1 MYFLFPSALD
11 KFTLRDLPK
20 GVVRACLGSSIGGFS
35 VLLGIGGG
43 TPIVITM
50 TLCRRPIVEAVGT
63 AACVGGIIGFVGA
76 VGFALVG
83 MSQISVAAP
92 PWSLGFI
99 NLPALLA
106 IAACSTITAPLGARL
121 AHRVDPV
128 LLKRMFGFYLLTVSS
143 AMFIQS
149 F

>member
-1 MYFLFPSALD
+1 
-11 KFTLRDLPK
+11 
-20 GVVRACLGSSIGGFS
+20 
-35 VLLGIGGG
+35 
-43 TPIVITM
+43 M

-63 AACVGGIIGFVGA
+63 AACVGAIIGLVGTLGFV
-76 VGFALVG
+76 LLG
-83 MSQISVAAP
+83 MSQNSLDVP
-92 PWSLGFI
+92 PGSLGFI

-121 AHRVDPV
+121 AHRIDPHY
-128 LLKRMFGFYLLTVSS
+128 LKRMFGLYLLTVSS